1 MIEDPKPLLI
11 LDPGHGGVDPGAS
24 GNGIVEK
31 AMTLAI
37 SLYQFDRFRELGIRT
52 ALTRNSDTTLE
63 PGPRAGAVKQSGAS
77 YCLSNHI
84 NAAPS
89 AAAAGAETIY
99 SVYANGKMA
108 NQLLDAIVSAG
119 QPRRRA
125 FSRSNESG
133 GDYYFMH
140 RNTGK
145 VATIIVEYGFC
156 TNVQDAERLK
166 RNWQVY
172 AEAVVRGLC
181 TSIGHPYRPPNH
193 SPIDNPADTQP
204 LPAMMK
210 DIQGHWAEP
219 SIAKALKTGVLNGTA
234 PNCFS
239 PDEPIT
245 RAQLAVLLDRLHL
258 LDKEAK
264 AAR

>member
-1 MIEDPKPLLI
+1 
-11 LDPGHGGVDPGAS
+11 
-24 GNGIVEK
+24 
-31 AMTLAI
+31 MTLAI

-63 PGPRAGAVKQSGAS
+63 PGTRAEMVKKSGAG
-77 YCLSNHI
+77 YCISNHI

-133 GDYYFMH
+133 GDYYYMH

-156 TNVQDAERLK
+156 TNAQDAERLK
-166 RNWQVY
+166 RNWQAY
-172 AEAVVRGLC
+172 AEAVVRVFC
-181 TSIGHPYRPPNH
+181 SSIGHPYIPPGN
-193 SPIDNPADTQP
+193 SPIDMPTHTQP
-204 LPAMMK
+204 ASSIK
-210 DIQGHWAEP
+210 DIQGHWAES
-219 SIAKALKTGVLNGTA
+219 SIVKALQTGLLTGTS
-234 PNCFS
+234 PNRFG

>member
-1 MIEDPKPLLI
+1 LIGDPKPLLI
-11 LDPGHGGVDPGAS
+11 LDPGHGGADPGAS

-63 PGPRAGAVKQSGAS
+63 PGTRAETVKQSGAS
-77 YCLSNHI
+77 YCISNHI

-89 AAAAGAETIY
+89 IAAAGAETIY
-99 SVYANGKMA
+99 SVYANGKTA
-108 NQLLDAIVSAG
+108 NQLLDAIVQAG

-133 GDYYFMH
+133 RDYYYMH

-145 VATIIVEYGFC
+145 VETIIVEYGFC
-156 TNVQDAERLK
+156 TSSQDAERLK
-166 RNWQVY
+166 RNWRAY
-172 AEAVVRGLC
+172 AEAVVRGFC
-181 TSIGHPYRPPNH
+181 SSIGHHYSPPVS
-193 SPIDNPADTQP
+193 SPIEVPDTAQP
-204 LPAMMK
+204 VTSIK
-210 DIQGHWAEP
+210 DIQGHWAES
-219 SIAKALKTGVLNGTA
+219 SIVKALQTGTLTGTSA
-234 PNCFS
+234 NRFS

-245 RAQLAVLLDRLHL
+245 RAQLAVLLDRLNL